1 MEWTCS
7 PRPPTAV
14 VWARRTAFPR
24 LWPPTR
30 SRDWCCWSWVS
41 WMYLP
46 VVMCVRHSGDTVL
59 CLCLRICLSV
69 CVRMSVSVVRC
80 WQRWVS
86 PRGLVQVRH
95 RRAAEVKPCCR
106 QTGTVPHTYIPTTHV
121 IVVDSRTVLTTVSLS
136 CSVTLGTDWQLADV
150 CVCVCACLHYSGAFF
165 PTSVQC
171 CGSCLCT
178 WMVSFTMQSTWQS
191 LCEVLAYK
199 PHGGRSQCWWTNVCI
214 DYLILVEMF
223 SHCWTC
229 HTEQLW
235 TLSRLLCWS
244 SVEMSKH
251 FIICSFYIVNRF
263 YTWLAT

>member
-1 MEWTCS
+1 MEWTRS
-7 PRPPTAV
+7 PRQPTAV

-150 CVCVCACLHYSGAFF
+150 CVCVCVPAYTTAGLSFPPLCNVVAVVYVRGWSHSPCSLHGKAFVKCWLTSLMVGGVSADE
-165 PTSVQC
+165 PT
-171 CGSCLCT
+171 
-178 WMVSFTMQSTWQS
+178 F
-191 LCEVLAYK
+191 A
-199 PHGGRSQCWWTNVCI
+199 
-214 DYLILVEMF
+214 
-223 SHCWTC
+223 
-229 HTEQLW
+229 
-235 TLSRLLCWS
+235 
-244 SVEMSKH
+244 
-251 FIICSFYIVNRF
+251 
-263 YTWLAT
+263 